1 MIRSEA
7 EYRDAVGRAQKA
19 AERLV
24 QYREELRAKG
34 LSPDAVEK
42 VVGPMVSLSDGLE
55 EEIGRYQRFKGGDL
69 SEFKGLREIG
79 QLLIAARLARGLSQR
94 ELSEKLKIHESQ
106 VSRDERNEYQGI
118 SVERAVQVLEVLSID
133 LEIQARLQEPAGD
146 PGVERPGESQSTSW
160 VDGWVEQHDPNAA
173 SPLAGRFRASHR

>member
-7 EYRDAVGRAQKA
+7 EYRDAIARAQQT

-24 QYREELRAKG
+24 QYRDELRAKG
-34 LSPDAVEK
+34 LGPDEIER
-42 VVGPMVSLSDGLE
+42 VVGSMVSLQDDLH
-55 EEIGRYQRFKGGDL
+55 EEIKRYQQFKEGDL
-69 SEFKGLREIG
+69 SPIRGLREIG

-118 SVERAVQVLEVLSID
+118 SLERAAQILEVLSID
-133 LEIQARLQEPAGD
+133 LEIEATLQRLAGD
-146 PGVERPGESQSTSW
+146 TGAKPLGESQQTSW
-160 VDGWVEQHDPNAA
+160 NDGWAERQGQNAT
-173 SPLAGRFRASHR
+173 SPLS

>member
-7 EYRDAVGRAQKA
+7 EYKDAVARAQKA

-24 QYREELRAKG
+24 QYRDELRAQG
-34 LSPDAVEK
+34 LSPDEVEK
-42 VVGPMVSLSDGLE
+42 VVGSMVSLQDDLH
-55 EEIGRYQRFKGGDL
+55 EEIGRYQRFKEGDL

-79 QLLIAARLARGLSQR
+79 ELLIAARLARGLSQR
-94 ELSEKLKIHESQ
+94 ELSERLEIHESQ

-133 LEIQARLQEPAGD
+133 LEIQARLQQPAGD
-146 PGVERPGESQSTSW
+146 PGAEHPGVSHPTSW
-160 VDGWVEQHDPNAA
+160 VDGWVERHDENAA
-173 SPLAGRFRASHR
+173 SPLT

>member
-7 EYRDAVGRAQKA
+7 EYRDAVARSRKS

-34 LSPDAVEK
+34 LSSAEIEK
-42 VVGPMVSLSDGLE
+42 VVGSMISIHDDLQ
-55 EEIGRYQRFKGGDL
+55 EEIGRYQRFQAGDL
-69 SEFKGLREIG
+69 SDFWSLREMG

-94 ELSEKLKIHESQ
+94 ELSERLEIHESQ

-118 SVERAVQVLEVLSID
+118 SVERAARVLEVLAID
-133 LEIQARLQEPAGD
+133 IAIQARLQRPAGD
-146 PGVERPGESQSTSW
+146 ASVEHRGESPPASW
-160 VDGWVEQHDPNAA
+160 VDGWVERHDENAA
-173 SPLAGRFRASHR
+173 SPLT

>member
-7 EYRDAVGRAQKA
+7 EYRDAVARAQKT

-24 QYREELRAKG
+24 QYRDELRAEG
-34 LSPDAVEK
+34 LSPDEVEK
-42 VVGPMVSLSDGLE
+42 VVGSMVSIQDDLH
-55 EEIGRYQRFKGGDL
+55 EEIGRYRRFKEGDL
-69 SEFKGLREIG
+69 SVFRGLREIG

-94 ELSEKLKIHESQ
+94 ELSEKLNIHESQ

-133 LEIQARLQEPAGD
+133 LEIQATLEQLAGD
-146 PGVERPGESQSTSW
+146 PGAEHLGEPQQTSW
-160 VDGWVEQHDPNAA
+160 VNGCVERHDQNAA
-173 SPLAGRFRASHR
+173 SPLA

>member
-7 EYRDAVGRAQKA
+7 EYRDAVAHSQRT

-34 LSPDAVEK
+34 LSPDEVEK
-42 VVGPMVSLSDGLE
+42 VVGAMVSLNDDLQ
-55 EEIGRYQRFKGGDL
+55 EEIGRYRRFKGGDL
-69 SEFKGLREIG
+69 SDFKGLREIG

-94 ELSEKLKIHESQ
+94 ELSERLKIHESQ

-133 LEIQARLQEPAGD
+133 LEIQARL
-146 PGVERPGESQSTSW
+146 ERPEVDTGAEHPGESQQTSW
-160 VDGWVEQHDPNAA
+160 VDGWVERHDENAA
-173 SPLAGRFRASHR
+173 TPLP

>member
-7 EYRDAVGRAQKA
+7 EYRDAIARARKS

-24 QYREELRAKG
+24 QCREELRAKG
-34 LSPDAVEK
+34 SSPDEIEK
-42 VVGPMVSLSDGLE
+42 VVGAMVSLQDDVLE
-55 EEIGRYQRFKGGDL
+55 EIRRYQRFKEGDL

-94 ELSEKLKIHESQ
+94 ELSEKLEIHESQ

-118 SVERAVQVLEVLSID
+118 SVERAAQLLEVLSID
-133 LEIQARLQEPAGD
+133 LEVQATLRRRAGAPAG
-146 PGVERPGESQSTSW
+146 EQLGESQQTSW
-160 VDGWVEQHDPNAA
+160 DDPWVERHDQNAA
-173 SPLAGRFRASHR
+173 SPLA